1 VAAAL
6 LDGVRFFGRM
16 SPEERA
22 AVSALLRPVTF
33 AAGEHL
39 VESNVVPLGLYVIEA
54 GRVRF
59 QIRLPGDTQEPVWE
73 ARAGD
78 VLGELSLTLRTLA
91 PVSAVALEETRT
103 WLLEAGV
110 VDGLRQQTSPLAFAI
125 LGAMARTMCAR
136 VRYVI
141 GIVVGE
147 PAPPGGAE
155 ASEHRSRRPSSPSS
169 PSCPSYPILESDLAQ
184 LAILPLFRGVGPAQL
199 AREAAVF
206 RRLELQRGD
215 PLYTE
220 GEASRGLYVVVR
232 GAMETSVQRGGEKRR
247 LGIAGPGRLV
257 GELAFVSGRPHV
269 TDAAAKERATL
280 LALDPAAF
288 EALREAC
295 APLALRL
302 FDLVALESTATLM
315 GAGRGRRHVKRL
327 AERAP
332 QASSSNVETTSRPS
346 DRSA

>member
-1 VAAAL
+1 MAAAL

-22 AVSALLRPVTF
+22 AVSALMRPVTF
-33 AAGEHL
+33 AAGEHI
-39 VESNVVPLGLYVIEA
+39 VESNVAALGLYVIEA
-54 GRVRF
+54 GRVRY
-59 QIRLPGDTQEPVWE
+59 QIRHPGDTHQQVGEPT
-73 ARAGD
+73 AGD
-78 VLGELSLTLRTLA
+78 VLAEISLAVRIPA

-110 VDGLRQQTSPLAFAI
+110 VDGLRRQTSPLAFAI
-125 LGAMARTMCAR
+125 LGAMARTTCAR
-136 VRYVI
+136 VRYVM
-141 GIVVGE
+141 GLVVGE
-147 PAPPGGAE
+147 PVPPGRADAPEPPSLAPGSPMSE
-155 ASEHRSRRPSSPSS
+155 A
-169 PSCPSYPILESDLAQ
+169 DLAQ
-184 LAILPLFRGVGPAQL
+184 LAILPLFRGVAPAPL

-206 RRLELQRGD
+206 RRLELQRGE
-215 PLYTE
+215 PLYAE
-220 GEASRGLYVVVR
+220 GETSRGLYVVVR

-280 LALDPAAF
+280 IALDHAAF
-288 EALREAC
+288 AVLHEAR

-302 FDLVALESTATLM
+302 FDAVALEAYMTLV
-315 GAGRGRRHVKRL
+315 GAGRGRRHVKML
-327 AERAP
+327 AERGP
-332 QASSSNVETTSRPS
+332 QASSSNVETASRPS